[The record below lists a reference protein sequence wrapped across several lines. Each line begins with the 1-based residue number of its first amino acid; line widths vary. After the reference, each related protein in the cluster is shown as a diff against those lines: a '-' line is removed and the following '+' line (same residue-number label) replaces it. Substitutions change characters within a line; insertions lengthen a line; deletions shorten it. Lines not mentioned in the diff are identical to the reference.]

1 MGDVAASDS
10 EAGLALDLGPKFRHG
25 VATRI
30 TAPVV
35 VAAASGAGLAVNLGP
50 KFGRDDDHSARRVWP
65 VTTVPGVYRRMSR
78 QSLALAS

>member
-1 MGDVAASDS
+1 VGVVAAS
-10 EAGLALDLGPKFRHG
+10 EAGLAFDLGPKFGHG
-25 VATRI
+25 VVTKI

-35 VAAASGAGLAVNLGP
+35 VVAASRAGLAANLGP
-50 KFGRDDDHSARRVWP
+50 KFGCDEDHSARCGCR